1 MDTAKKPDHLD
12 DPYKGDDDVEEIE
25 NIKADNINIQTEL
38 SSIES
43 TAASKAAWLISFV
56 VSIGGFLFGM
66 SLPPLRSST
75 ADQKIDLARLRYW
88 IHLFRPCYHWHIPR
102 SYTELQRTGNGDL
115 FD

>member
-1 MDTAKKPDHLD
+1 MDTAKKSSHLD

-25 NIKADNINIQTEL
+25 NIKLDNVNIQTEL

-43 TAASKAAWLISFV
+43 TAASKAAWLISIV

-66 SLPPLRSST
+66 SLISERH
-75 ADQKIDLARLRYW
+75 ARDQKLTSIRLRYG
-88 IHLFRPCYHWHIPR
+88 IHLFRPGYHRHIPR
-102 SYTELQRTGNGDL
+102 SCIELERTGNGDL